1 MRTVSVAVPMDMI
14 KSDRISG
21 CNIRYLS
28 CQIPDIKKAGLS
40 GRMSGASL
48 INRYRYRS
56 IQILFRNTEKTRST
70 SLTEH
75 YLNII
80 FFLYKAVEKGRGTV
94 VAAGSSDAMFG
105 GGDSADDD
113 EEVRSL

>member
-1 MRTVSVAVPMDMI
+1 MQYPVA
-14 KSDRISG
+14 ISG
-21 CNIRYLS
+21 ILPDTGYKKGRIIWPDVRC
-28 CQIPDIKKAGLS
+28 IPNK
-40 GRMSGASL
+40 
-48 INRYRYRS
+48 YRYRS

-70 SLTEH
+70 SLTER

>member
-1 MRTVSVAVPMDMI
+1 
-14 KSDRISG
+14 
-21 CNIRYLS
+21 
-28 CQIPDIKKAGLS
+28 
-40 GRMSGASL
+40 MSGASL

-70 SLTEH
+70 SLTER

-80 FFLYKAVEKGRGTV
+80 FFLYKTVEKGRGTV